1 MQATPAAPSATT
13 VSQAPAQA
21 ATVNP
26 VGFLTLNSAGFVYW
40 KGTEV
45 EHFSHQD
52 PDARAAAL
60 QRLAYRCQALE
71 DKGFPVNSRSA
82 ISPLFADA
90 PAGTPWLL
98 AMRRYYALLE
108 GNGRRAAV
116 FYHPTARGTVVLER
130 HPQTGQLAIQRHESA
145 YAAYDA
151 LQEQGMESKGPWTC
165 YERFAEFFAQAAL
178 TPEDVALALAE
189 VPA

>member
-1 MQATPAAPSATT
+1 MQTTTAA
-13 VSQAPAQA
+13 SQGA
-21 ATVNP
+21 VNP
-26 VGFLTLNSAGFVYW
+26 VGFLSMNNAGFVFW

-52 PDARAAAL
+52 PDKRAAAL

-98 AMRRYYALLE
+98 AMRRYYALFE
-108 GNGRRAAV
+108 GQGRRVAV

-130 HPQTGQLAIQRHESA
+130 HPETKQLTATPYDSA
-145 YAAYDA
+145 YAAYEA
-151 LQEQGMESKGPWTC
+151 LQDQGLESKGPWDR
-165 YERFAEFFAQAAL
+165 YERFADFFAQAAL
-178 TPEDVALALAE
+178 TPADVEQALAVQAE
-189 VPA
+189 QVSA